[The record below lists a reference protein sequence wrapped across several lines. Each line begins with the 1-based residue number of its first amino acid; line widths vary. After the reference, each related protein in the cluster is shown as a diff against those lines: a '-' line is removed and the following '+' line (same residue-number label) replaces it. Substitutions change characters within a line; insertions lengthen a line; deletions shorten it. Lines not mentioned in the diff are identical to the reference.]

1 MTPPLHHVAPPD
13 VELTD
18 EQVRSYDQ
26 DGYLVLRELIPPA
39 LVGRLR
45 AAAEGWLD
53 RADESDPDHLY
64 ATRDGERAL
73 WRIDYLHGKGDRAS
87 LELLGSPQVL
97 GIAESLCG
105 PDFVPTY
112 ESMVVKQPG
121 SGAPVA
127 WHQDAVH
134 PRRHRVVNVDVYL
147 DEARVGEGALRVVPG
162 SHLRAH
168 DVCEVADTHGWEPP
182 GVVEVGMSPG
192 DVLLHDVMV
201 LHGSQP
207 TSGSSSLRRTL
218 YYEFRPAAHVLE
230 EGPWDASW
238 VEQRQRLV
246 PLALRAH
253 ADAFPDVPAF
263 AWTPSQRPAPL
274 GDDETELRVAHT
286 VHTQGSWC
294 SAG

>member
-1 MTPPLHHVAPPD
+1 MTQPLHAAPSPRAS
-13 VELTD
+13 LTD
-18 EQVRSYDQ
+18 EQIASYDR
-26 DGYLVLRELIPPA
+26 DGYLVLRGLVPPA
-39 LVGRLR
+39 LLARLR
-45 AAAEGWLD
+45 EAAQRWVA
-53 RADESDPDHLY
+53 RADESDHDHLY
-64 ATRDGERAL
+64 ATRDGKRAL
-73 WRIDYLHGKGDRAS
+73 WRIDYLHDKGERAS

-121 SGAPVA
+121 NGAPVA

-134 PRRHRVVNVDVYL
+134 PRRHRIVNVDVYL
-147 DEARVGEGALRVVPG
+147 DEAQVGQGALRVVPG
-162 SHLRAH
+162 SQLRVH
-168 DVCEVADTHGWEPP
+168 DVCQVADDHGWEPP

-192 DVLLHDVMV
+192 DVLLHDVMI
-201 LHGSQP
+201 LHGSEP
-207 TSGSSSLRRTL
+207 TSGTSSLRRTL

-230 EGPWDASW
+230 EGPWDTSW

-246 PLALRAH
+246 PLALHAH
-253 ADAFPDVPAF
+253 RDTFPEAAAFPWAPAR
-263 AWTPSQRPAPL
+263 RPAPL
-274 GDDETELRVAHT
+274 GDHATELRVAHT